1 MPQDAHPRQVKELI
15 ERLGNDPRAL
25 EAFRADPLP
34 MLIQVASRER
44 HPQSDTFLYRLVVMS
59 LAAVIVGIVGI
70 ELIIRFE
77 AFWNNTPPSRI
88 QTLPEFL
95 VAACSTS
102 IGALAG
108 LLAPIPSG
116 RT

>member
-1 MPQDAHPRQVKELI
+1 MAQELQPRQVKDLI
-15 ERLGNDPRAL
+15 ERIATDRVAL
-25 EAFRADPLP
+25 ESFRADPIPVLAH
-34 MLIQVASRER
+34 IAWREKQP
-44 HPQSDTFLYRLVVMS
+44 HSDTFIYRLVVMS

-70 ELIIRFE
+70 ELLIRFE
-77 AFWNNTPPSRI
+77 AFWNNTPPSKI

-108 LLAPIPSG
+108 LLAPIPSSRG
-116 RT
+116 